1 MTDGVGSDPGGTE
14 IVGARVRLT
23 PVRAEHLA
31 RLREVRDA
39 PEVIRWWQLPP
50 ADWPWDTEPDT
61 WRYTVLLGAAVI
73 GFVQW
78 YAETDPEY
86 RHAGLDLF
94 LDPAVHGQGLG
105 TEVVRTVCGYL
116 VDEQRYHR
124 LVIDPDV
131 DNAVAI
137 ACYRR
142 VGFQPVGVLRQYSRN
157 RFGQWHDGLLMD
169 LLAAEL
175 VRA

>member
-1 MTDGVGSDPGGTE
+1 LADLRGPRVVLRPVGP
-14 IVGARVRLT
+14 
-23 PVRAEHLA
+23 EHLA
-31 RLREVRDA
+31 PLRAIRGR
-39 PEVIRWWQLPP
+39 PEVVAWWQLPP
-50 ADWPWDTEPDT
+50 ADWPLDEEPDT
-61 WRYTVLLGAAVI
+61 WRYAVLDDGAVV

-78 YAETDPEY
+78 YAETDPEF

-94 LDPAVHGQGLG
+94 LDPAVQGQGLG
-105 TEVVRTVCGYL
+105 TEVVRTMCAHL
-116 VDEQRYHR
+116 VDEEHYHR

-131 DNAVAI
+131 DNAAAI

-142 VGFQPVGVLRQYSRN
+142 VGFRPVGVLRQYSLDRHGTW
-157 RFGQWHDGLLMD
+157 RDGLLMD